1 MHNKFD
7 CFSLKKHAPT
17 GTPLS
22 GQSQEDISDYTLAA
36 ILSSKVLNEYF
47 GNDPEGQA
55 EAFSGEDPLLTDIFK
70 ATKSACIQQ
79 AAKRNAHTLKGI
91 RRKGYYA
98 RSPESLSHIMD
109 LEAERVTG
117 KEGTDSLWP
126 ALQMFFDASS
136 NGLRAYGNRYHNFTA
151 EEWEFAIEFGTI
163 LARPDQ
169 FVDPSVQTFAP
180 ILDECIPFIWLCL
193 LLKHAVNEVQLRNN
207 MLDTIEKAGDMARTI
222 TELKEQLEKEQKKTA
237 DTAKSAENAK
247 AAWDAERDKAR
258 RELLRVE
265 HEKDAQLAKMARLAN
280 ALQDEVSALTSRLQ
294 GGEAVPE
301 DNCSD
306 QQTEMPPIAEETQM
320 EPLPEKGVLFLG
332 GHSNLIG
339 KLRAVHP
346 GWTYINTTDYA
357 KKEVGQNI
365 WLVFVWPNYLSHA
378 LMWRV
383 YASLPEDVPTIFL
396 TASNLQRLEREMREG
411 YQKSLEKMP
420 GE

>member
-1 MHNKFD
+1 MLNTFD
-7 CFSLKKHAPT
+7 LFSLEKHTPT

-22 GQSQEDISDYTLAA
+22 GQSQEDISDHTLAV
-36 ILSSKVLNEYF
+36 ILSSKVLNEYY

-55 EAFSGEDPLLTDIFK
+55 EAFSGEDRLSTDIFK

-98 RSPESLSHIMD
+98 KSPESLAHVMD
-109 LEAERVTG
+109 LRAERETG
-117 KEGTDSLWP
+117 KVRADFLWP
-126 ALQMFFDASS
+126 ALHMFFNAST
-136 NGLRAYGNRYHNFTA
+136 NGLRAYGDRYHNFTA

-169 FVDPSVQTFAP
+169 FVDPAVKTFAP
-180 ILDECIPFIWLCL
+180 VLDECIPFIWLCL

-207 MLDTIEKAGDMARTI
+207 ALDTIEKAGDMARTI
-222 TELKEQLEKEQKKTA
+222 TNLKEQLEREQKRSA
-237 DTAKSAENAK
+237 DTAKSVENAK

-294 GGEAVPE
+294 DGEAVPE
-301 DNCSD
+301 TSCSEE
-306 QQTEMPPIAEETQM
+306 QPAVPPIAEEAQM

-339 KLRAVHP
+339 KLKSIHP
-346 GWTYINTTDYA
+346 GWTYINTTDYT
-357 KKEVGQNI
+357 KKEVGQSTR
-365 WLVFVWPNYLSHA
+365 LVFVWPNYLSHA

-396 TASNLQRLEREMREG
+396 TASNIQRLEREMQEG
-411 YQKSLEKMP
+411 YRKTLEKMP
-420 GE
+420 EE

>member
-1 MHNKFD
+1 MLNTFD
-7 CFSLKKHAPT
+7 LFSLEKHTPT
-17 GTPLS
+17 GAPLS
-22 GQSQEDISDYTLAA
+22 GQGQEDISDHTLAA
-36 ILSSKVLNEYF
+36 ILSSKVLNEYY

-55 EAFSGEDPLLTDIFK
+55 EAFSEEDPLTIDIFK

-98 RSPESLSHIMD
+98 KSPETLARVMD
-109 LEAERVTG
+109 MRTESETG
-117 KEGTDSLWP
+117 KVRPDFLWP
-126 ALQMFFDASS
+126 ALQMFFDVSTDRM
-136 NGLRAYGNRYHNFTA
+136 RAYGDRYHNFTA
-151 EEWEFAIEFGTI
+151 EEWEFAIEFGVI

-169 FVDPSVQTFAP
+169 FVDPAVKTFAP
-180 ILDECIPFIWLCL
+180 VLDECIPFIWLCL
-193 LLKHAVNEVQLRNN
+193 LLKHAVNEVQFRNSI
-207 MLDTIEKAGDMARTI
+207 LDRIEKAGDMARTI
-222 TELKEQLEKEQKKTA
+222 TELNEQLEREQKKSA
-237 DTAKSAENAK
+237 DTAKSAESAK
-247 AAWDAERDKAR
+247 AAWDAERDRAR

-301 DNCSD
+301 DNCLEGQAAEPSS
-306 QQTEMPPIAEETQM
+306 AEETQA
-320 EPLPEKGVLFLG
+320 EPLPERGVLFLG

-339 KLRAVHP
+339 KLKAVHP

-365 WLVFVWPNYLSHA
+365 RLVFVWPNYLGHA

-383 YASLPEDVPTIFL
+383 YASLPEDIPTIFL
-396 TASNLQRLEREMREG
+396 SASNLQRLEREMREG
-411 YQKSLEKMP
+411 YQKTLEKKA
-420 GE
+420 EE